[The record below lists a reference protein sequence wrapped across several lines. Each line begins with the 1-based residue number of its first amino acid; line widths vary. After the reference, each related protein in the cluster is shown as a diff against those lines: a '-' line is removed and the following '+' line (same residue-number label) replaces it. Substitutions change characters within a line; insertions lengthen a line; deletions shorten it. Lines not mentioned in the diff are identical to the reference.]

1 MLKLFYICLITDT
14 PKKISE
20 TRSSLLDQENL
31 NLPAKR
37 TIESKILTELT
48 NETNTIIQTNA
59 NTNDENVLVVSKKA
73 ENIHINAAPESK
85 YSFNLIGNFLR
96 L

>member
-1 MLKLFYICLITDT
+1 MPKLINICLITDT

-37 TIESKILTELT
+37 TNESKILTELT
-48 NETNTIIQTNA
+48 NETNTIIQA

-73 ENIHINAAPESK
+73 ENIHINTVSESK
-85 YSFNLIGNFLR
+85 NSFNLTGNFLR